1 MRKIRKIS
9 EKNGRE
15 VRGILVKKDC
25 KEGGVSL

>member
-15 VRGILVKKDC
+15 VRGILVKKGC
-25 KEGGVSL
+25 KEGGGSL

>member
-15 VRGILVKKDC
+15 LREVLVKKGC
-25 KEGGVSL
+25 KMGGVSL